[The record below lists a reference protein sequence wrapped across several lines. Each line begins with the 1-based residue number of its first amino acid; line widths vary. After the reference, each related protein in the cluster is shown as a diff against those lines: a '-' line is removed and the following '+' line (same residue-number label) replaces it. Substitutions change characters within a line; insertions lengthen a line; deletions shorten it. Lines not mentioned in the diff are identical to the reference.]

1 MFSPKTKKAINFALS
16 IIKILDI
23 ENHDRLKLLFENSS
37 EEDVKRMLC
46 NPLELYF
53 TPKKEPSK
61 QLMMSI
67 IKKYKIILSEKF
79 IMPSMQKNKNNK
91 NIPISNKTILCLPT
105 YIRRNQQTHLDSK
118 SADNSNV
125 RNMLGNVAGDSRK
138 GSLNDTQIITL
149 VTQGG
154 YDITKELMSVGSN
167 DLEAK
172 REFKKKLQEEG
183 HASLDG
189 ITNKS
194 SNKRGLIYMDRSLKV
209 MGFDTDLISP
219 PLK

>member
-79 IMPSMQKNKNNK
+79 IMPSSQKNKNNK
-91 NIPISNKTILCLPT
+91 NIPISNKTIL
-105 YIRRNQQTHLDSK
+105 K
-118 SADNSNV
+118 S
-125 RNMLGNVAGDSRK
+125 MHI
-138 GSLNDTQIITL
+138 SLI
-149 VTQGG
+149 
-154 YDITKELMSVGSN
+154 
-167 DLEAK
+167 
-172 REFKKKLQEEG
+172 
-183 HASLDG
+183 
-189 ITNKS
+189 
-194 SNKRGLIYMDRSLKV
+194 
-209 MGFDTDLISP
+209 
-219 PLK
+219 